1 MSRKSGRR
9 GYNSDTST
17 ASNRGSGSREPREEI
32 VDLEE
37 EEEEEEE
44 DLIEEEGGED
54 EEDEITRCICGQDEL
69 TNDSINP
76 ELSTFEKNIQN
87 RNRSRFI
94 YSM

>member
-1 MSRKSGRR
+1 M
-9 GYNSDTST
+9 
-17 ASNRGSGSREPREEI
+17 
-32 VDLEE
+32 EE

>member
-17 ASNRGSGSREPREEI
+17 PSNRGSGSREPREEEI
-32 VDLEE
+32 VDLE

-54 EEDEITRCICGQDEL
+54 EEDEITVVFVDK
-69 TNDSINP
+69 TN
-76 ELSTFEKNIQN
+76 
-87 RNRSRFI
+87 
-94 YSM
+94 